1 MLMVIFGAGASYDS
15 CSTYPPGA
23 TISVPGQSPE
33 FARLNDYHRLPL
45 AKDLFA
51 NRPTFVDAIDE
62 FPQCKPIVPRLR
74 DPAVTSGSAS
84 VEVRLREIE
93 EEAKTYARGKQEV
106 AAIRCYLA
114 RVISGCEAHWRDNT
128 RGITNYLSLLREIR
142 RTHSANEV
150 VCLVTFNYDT
160 LLENALADLAPEFEI
175 KQMDD
180 YTRRPVL
187 FRLFKLHGSVNWGRQ
202 VHMGFPA
209 NLNMTNPPSV
219 LKYLIENAT
228 EQEITNRFAICHPS
242 SMGLADGRTPVFPAI
257 AIPVEKKRMFE
268 CPSYMI
274 EELKSVLPD
283 VTKMILIGWRAT
295 EEHFLEML
303 KQHLKPG
310 VYISIVSANGPE
322 AQGVG
327 ANISQ
332 FLLSNRPSLSPEQ
345 INGFTQFILSR
356 RAEAIL
362 QGRPAPDE
370 NARASLK
377 TGESG
382 TRGIRWG

>member
-15 CSTYPPGA
+15 SSTYAPGA
-23 TISVPGQSPE
+23 TISVTGETPE

-51 NRPTFVDAIDE
+51 NRPTFVHAIDE

-74 DPAVTSGSAS
+74 DPEVTSGRAS

-93 EEAKTYARGKQEV
+93 EEAKTYGHGKQEL

-114 RVISGCEAHWRDNT
+114 RVISGCELRWRENT
-128 RGITNYLSLLREIR
+128 RGITNHLSLLREIR
-142 RTHSANEV
+142 RTHSANEI
-150 VCLVTFNYDT
+150 VCLVTFNYDS
-160 LLENALADLAPEFEI
+160 LLENALADLDPEFEI

-180 YTRRPVL
+180 YIKRPVL
-187 FRLFKLHGSVNWGRQ
+187 FRLFKLHGSVNWGRE
-202 VHMGFPA
+202 VHIGFPA
-209 NLNMTNPPSV
+209 NLNMTDPRSV
-219 LKYLIENAT
+219 LRYLIENASDP
-228 EQEITNRFAICHPS
+228 EITDRFAICHPS
-242 SMGLADGRTPVFPAI
+242 SMGLADGRTPVLPAI

-274 EELKSVLPD
+274 ETLKSVLPH

-295 EEHFLEML
+295 EEHFLGLL
-303 KQHLKPG
+303 KQHLNPG
-310 VYISIVSANGPE
+310 VYISIVSANGTE
-322 AQGVG
+322 AEEVRVKI
-327 ANISQ
+327 AQ
-332 FLLSNRPSLSPEQ
+332 FLLNNRPDFSPEQ

-362 QGRPAPDE
+362 QGLSAPSAQNE
-370 NARASLK
+370 NARTNSSA
-377 TGESG
+377 
-382 TRGIRWG
+382 RGIRWG

>member
-23 TISVPGQSPE
+23 TIPVTGESPE
-33 FARLNDYHRLPL
+33 FARLNGYHRLPL

-51 NRPTFVDAIDE
+51 NRPMFVQAIDE
-62 FPQCKPIVPRLR
+62 FRHCKPIVPRLR
-74 DPAVTSGSAS
+74 DPAVTSGSAL

-93 EEAKTYARGKQEV
+93 EEAKTYKDGKQEL

-114 RVISGCEAHWRDNT
+114 RVISGCEAHWRNNT

-142 RTHSANEV
+142 RTHATDEP

-160 LLENALADLAPEFEI
+160 LLEDALAELDPQFEI
-175 KQMDD
+175 KRMDD
-180 YTRRPVL
+180 YTKRPVL
-187 FRLFKLHGSVNWGRQ
+187 FRVFKLHGSTNWGRE
-202 VHMGFPA
+202 VDISFPG
-209 NLNMTNPPSV
+209 NLNVRHAPSI

-228 EQEITNRFAICHPS
+228 NEQITSRFAICHPS
-242 SMGLADGRTPVFPAI
+242 SMGLADGTVPVFPAI

-268 CPSYMI
+268 CPNYMI
-274 EELKSVLPD
+274 EELKGVLPH

-295 EEHFLEML
+295 EEHFLDLL

-310 VYISIVSANGPE
+310 VYTSIVSANSTE
-322 AQGVG
+322 ADQVGV
-327 ANISQ
+327 NISQ
-332 FLLSNRPSLSPEQ
+332 FLLNNRPSLNPEQ

-362 QGRPAPDE
+362 QIPGPR
-370 NARASLK
+370 
-377 TGESG
+377 
-382 TRGIRWG
+382 